1 MQTLRRNESLESRFP
16 PPPADAERLDFEL
29 DGLHD
34 VRSLITSTGAAAGL
48 PESRG
53 GDLVVAASE
62 LAANSVLH
70 AGGHG
75 TARVWIE
82 ADAIVV
88 EVRDEGVIENPE
100 RLGRRQPD
108 PSEAGGRGLWI
119 ARQLCDG
126 VAIRSGTEGTR
137 VRLRM
142 ALNPN

>member
-1 MQTLRRNESLESRFP
+1 V
-16 PPPADAERLDFEL
+16 DAERLDFEL

-34 VRSLITSTGAAAGL
+34 VRSLVGLTGTAAGL
-48 PESRG
+48 PRGRG

-82 ADAIVV
+82 DGTIVV
-88 EVRDEGVIENPE
+88 EVRDEGVIEHPE
-100 RLGRRQPD
+100 RLGHHRPD
-108 PSEAGGRGLWI
+108 PTEEGGRGLWI
-119 ARQLCDG
+119 ANQLCDE
-126 VAIRSGTEGTR
+126 VAIRSGTDGTR

-142 ALNPN
+142 ALAPN

>member
-1 MQTLRRNESLESRFP
+1 MQTLRRHESLESRFP
-16 PPPADAERLDFEL
+16 PPPADAECLEFEL

-34 VRSLITSTGAAAGL
+34 VRAMIAATGAGAGL
-48 PESRG
+48 PGNRS
-53 GDLVVAASE
+53 GDLVLAASE

-75 TARVWIE
+75 TARVWVE
-82 ADAIVV
+82 DSGVVV

-108 PSEAGGRGLWI
+108 TTEESGRGLWI
-119 ARQLCDG
+119 ANQLCDG
-126 VAIRSGTEGTR
+126 VEIRSGTEGTR

-142 ALNPN
+142 ALDPN

>member
-1 MQTLRRNESLESRFP
+1 MQTLRPNESLESRFP
-16 PPPADAERLDFEL
+16 PPPADAERLDFEV

-34 VRSLITSTGAAAGL
+34 VRSMITSTGIAAGL
-48 PESRG
+48 SESRG

-75 TARVWIE
+75 IARVWSE
-82 ADAIVV
+82 DGAIVV

-100 RLGRRQPD
+100 QLGRHEPD
-108 PSEAGGRGLWI
+108 PSGAGGRGLWI
-119 ARQLCDG
+119 ARQLCDE
-126 VAIRSGTEGTR
+126 VAIRSGTDGTR